1 MASCQLVYSLSLMRC
16 NMTTVWA
23 TDWVRLVC
31 YNPPLSTEARKT
43 NGMVTN
49 AAKRENVAAP
59 DAPAAVVPAPV
70 RTPRALNR
78 GYLYFEER
86 HMGAN
91 AEASGRTPRNAA
103 RGGRTLAA
111 SDEDYGQAFQRALRA
126 GLDAGGGS
134 ADKNNAGNP

>member
-1 MASCQLVYSLSLMRC
+1 
-16 NMTTVWA
+16 MTTVRA
-23 TDWVRLVC
+23 TDWFRLVC
-31 YNPPLSTEARKT
+31 YYPPLFTEARKT

-49 AAKRENVAAP
+49 SAKRENVAAH
-59 DAPAAVVPAPV
+59 DVSAAVVPTPIH
-70 RTPRALNR
+70 TPRVRNR

-86 HMGAN
+86 HMGASG
-91 AEASGRTPRNAA
+91 EASGRTPRNAA

-134 ADKNNAGNP
+134 ADKNNVGNP